1 MAGWRVLV
9 GLLKIGGLMK
19 IGLYSELAR
28 RPVVK
33 TREDIAVKGIGT
45 SEAEIRQFRQFLVE
59 SHEKHH
65 QQLTGFGDFF
75 SLSEVRDLV
84 FHVQEHRFTALQIR
98 DCLEELGLK
107 FCGFESLDVVSKFKD
122 FFGENAE
129 TCDLSLWQLFE
140 ERNPRTF
147 LGMYQFW
154 CQKI

>member
-1 MAGWRVLV
+1 ME
-9 GLLKIGGLMK
+9 
-19 IGLYSELAR
+19 SSC
-28 RPVVK
+28 RPVEDRGADENRLIQWVGK
-33 TREDIAVKGIGT
+33 TPCGENSRRYRCQGNRYVRSRNQTIPAVFNRVSG
-45 SEAEIRQFRQFLVE
+45 EASSVVNKLRRLFQ
-59 SHEKHH
+59 
-65 QQLTGFGDFF
+65 
-75 SLSEVRDLV
+75 LSEVRDLV